1 MASRTALIEEGA
13 VESVHTK
20 LIADRAPPQVGLIV
34 GKRSVGARDLILA
47 LVPFPDGWNASSKGD
62 GDGDGGAPCTPS
74 RPASGGTPLHIDV
87 DSIVEHATQ
96 VTRMLPGGLDVVG
109 AYAFAAEQAWRSAS
123 TALANAVVDAAEA
136 AAFETSSPRT
146 FEKETNDPKVEQF
159 LLHLS
164 AEDKSKTS
172 LRRVDRSSV
181 GRPFTSLP
189 PAEKREG
196 KALANV
202 VRLDAEHAFE
212 WSVVLP
218 SKRTTKKGT
227 EKQHTLRSLLE
238 SACALEIAR
247 VEQSEILVE
256 NATWD
261 DETAIATVPRRKA
274 TERVD
279 QDEESRDADDETDET
294 VSSTNNVFKL
304 HAELLAPPL
313 SCTIGDVTC
322 DSRDATRSRAASD
335 ATDGA
340 ARLDPSSQTR
350 LDGEPSLRLTFKGV
364 VSARA
369 YSSARETVC
378 EASSDLR
385 RDIARSLRSRLDAF
399 LDRADDALENDEDSQ
414 NDNALSFLERRFFAS
429 GGLTDGSGEPF
440 ADRLADAIG
449 QSRRVMNDGTLNENL
464 TLALPRRAWV
474 EWREVGLAV
483 CDYLA
488 DSETE
493 ADVVA
498 RCAEVMGFDV
508 AEGRAGVLVAEREG
522 LGSGSFPFPGGASFS
537 GANGHDNKAA
547 EVNAEVS
554 SMKRSEKKTGGKKP
568 SSKSSSYAA
577 YALGAGAALL
587 SAGLANLY
595 MTGGPSEIAECLGE
609 MCDFAAEVA

>member
-1 MASRTALIEEGA
+1 M
-13 VESVHTK
+13 ESVHTK

-47 LVPFPDGWNASSKGD
+47 LVPFPDGWNASGKKGD
-62 GDGDGGAPCTPS
+62 GDGDGGASTSTPS

-123 TALANAVVDAAEA
+123 TALANAVVDAVEA

-189 PAEKREG
+189 PAESREG

-227 EKQHTLRSLLE
+227 QKQHTLRSLLE

-274 TERVD
+274 TERGENE
-279 QDEESRDADDETDET
+279 DEESRDADDTTDET
-294 VSSTNNVFKL
+294 VSSTTNVFKL

-313 SCTIGDVTC
+313 SCTSGDVTC

-369 YSSARETVC
+369 YSTARETVC

-429 GGLTDGSGEPF
+429 EGLTDGSGEPF
-440 ADRLADAIG
+440 ADRLADAIS
-449 QSRRVMNDGTLNENL
+449 QSRRVMNDSPKNERL
-464 TLALPRRAWV
+464 TLPLPRRAWV
-474 EWREVGLAV
+474 EWPDVGLAV

-498 RCAEVMGFDV
+498 RCAEVMRFDV
-508 AEGRAGVLVAEREG
+508 AGGVAGVVLAEREG

-537 GANGHDNKAA
+537 GANGHDNEGA

-554 SMKRSEKKTGGKKP
+554 SMKRSEKKEGTSGKKP
-568 SSKSSSYAA
+568 SSNSSSYAA

>member
-1 MASRTALIEEGA
+1 M
-13 VESVHTK
+13 
-20 LIADRAPPQVGLIV
+20 
-34 GKRSVGARDLILA
+34 
-47 LVPFPDGWNASSKGD
+47 
-62 GDGDGGAPCTPS
+62 
-74 RPASGGTPLHIDV
+74 
-87 DSIVEHATQ
+87 
-96 VTRMLPGGLDVVG
+96 
-109 AYAFAAEQAWRSAS
+109 
-123 TALANAVVDAAEA
+123 
-136 AAFETSSPRT
+136 
-146 FEKETNDPKVEQF
+146 
-159 LLHLS
+159 
-164 AEDKSKTS
+164 
-172 LRRVDRSSV
+172 
-181 GRPFTSLP
+181 
-189 PAEKREG
+189 
-196 KALANV
+196 
-202 VRLDAEHAFE
+202 
-212 WSVVLP
+212 
-218 SKRTTKKGT
+218 
-227 EKQHTLRSLLE
+227 
-238 SACALEIAR
+238 
-247 VEQSEILVE
+247 
-256 NATWD
+256 
-261 DETAIATVPRRKA
+261 
-274 TERVD
+274 
-279 QDEESRDADDETDET
+279 
-294 VSSTNNVFKL
+294 
-304 HAELLAPPL
+304 
-313 SCTIGDVTC
+313 
-322 DSRDATRSRAASD
+322 
-335 ATDGA
+335 
-340 ARLDPSSQTR
+340 
-350 LDGEPSLRLTFKGV
+350 TFKGV

-369 YSSARETVC
+369 YSSARETVF
-378 EASSDLR
+378 EASCDLR

-429 GGLTDGSGEPF
+429 EGLTDGSGEPF

-449 QSRRVMNDGTLNENL
+449 QSRRVMNDGTLHENV

-498 RCAEVMGFDV
+498 RCAEVMRFDV

-537 GANGHDNKAA
+537 GANGHYNKAA